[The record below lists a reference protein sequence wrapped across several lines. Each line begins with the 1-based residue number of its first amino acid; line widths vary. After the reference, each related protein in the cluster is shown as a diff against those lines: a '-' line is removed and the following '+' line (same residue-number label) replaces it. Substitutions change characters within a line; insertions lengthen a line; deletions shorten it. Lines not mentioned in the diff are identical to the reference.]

1 MQIERAYTS
10 GSDGLQGFYGVIV
23 FKGGKKEIVIDR
35 SLVYS
40 GPNVEPYWS
49 EGNFDTREQAAAAT
63 YKRIAAI
70 KRKVGR

>member
-10 GSDGLQGFYGVIV
+10 GSNGLQGFYGVIV
-23 FKGGKKEIVIDR
+23 FKGGHKEMVIDR

-49 EGNFDTREQAAAAT
+49 EGNFDTREQAAQAT
-63 YKRIAAI
+63 HRRIA
-70 KRKVGR
+70 KLKGKGR

>member
-23 FKGGKKEIVIDR
+23 FKGGKKETVISR

-49 EGNFDTREQAAAAT
+49 EGNFDTRDEAATAT
-63 YKRIAAI
+63 YKRIAQLR
-70 KRKVGR
+70 KRGR